1 MAEKQ
6 FTTFKLGD
14 DLFGIDIL
22 MVREINRSLQI
33 TPVEQAPE
41 FVTGLLNLRGQ
52 IITVIDLG
60 VRLGLDRREV
70 MGSTRCIVLK
80 TSQEL
85 ANRNVAED
93 IVKSASTDQVGFL
106 VDSVGDMVS
115 VTDNEIAPPPANLG
129 QVSEKFLTG
138 VVKLEHGL
146 VGLLDVGRILQVQV

>member
-6 FTTFKLGD
+6 FTTFKLGE

-22 MVREINRSLQI
+22 LVREINRSLHI

-60 VRLGLDRREV
+60 VRLGLEKSEI
-70 MGSTRCIVLK
+70 MSSSRCIVLK
-80 TSQEL
+80 TAHEL
-85 ANRNVAED
+85 ANRHMSDDV
-93 IVKSASTDQVGFL
+93 VKSASADQVGFL
-106 VDSVGDMVS
+106 VDSVADMVS
-115 VTDNEIAPPPANLG
+115 VSEGEIASPPANLG
-129 QVSEKFLTG
+129 QVSDKFLTG

-146 VGLLDVGRILQVQV
+146 VGLLDVGRILQITI